1 MVGTCLCVV
10 LASAGLAGMPMASA
24 AASGT
29 AGTWAIVASPQAQRF
44 GLAFGGFYF
53 RGISCVNSS
62 FCVTVGPR
70 PTSVTASSNTYS
82 ALIETYNGHVWS
94 VMPSPK
100 IANGHGYGS
109 LNAVSCPSASFCV
122 AVGIWSTGAVSPYHT
137 LVETYNG
144 SSWSI
149 TPSPNTSATDQDI
162 LTGVSCSSAKFCE
175 AVGYYTTASNQAGAT
190 LVETY
195 NGSSWSITPSP
206 NEGNGIVR
214 LLSVSCASSMFCMAA
229 GGYDLPN
236 STKGLIETYNGFTWS
251 VMPNPNPSGSTSRNY
266 LYSGVSC
273 VSAMFCEAVGAYSVN
288 SYNSV
293 GTLVETYDGSS
304 WSITPSPNPNPN
316 PGWGNF
322 LDSVSCTSAT
332 FCAAVGS
339 VDTLVGSVSPTLTL
353 VETYNGSTW
362 SVVSSPNVD
371 TTLGTGQVPSPY
383 NALQSVS
390 CESASACAAL
400 GSYYYSTPPCYSGT
414 STTTKGNLIEATG
427 ALQVSSVP
435 SMGYWTVASDGGIFS
450 YGNAAFHGSMGGK
463 HLNAPMVAM
472 AATPSGK
479 GYWTVASDGGIF
491 SFGNAAFHGS
501 MGGKHL
507 NAPMVGIA
515 SGPRGCGYWTVAAD
529 GGIFSYGD
537 SKFHGS
543 MGGKHLN
550 APVVGMAPTPG
561 GNGYWLVASD
571 GGLFAFGT
579 AQFYGSMGGRH
590 LNSPVIGRVPTPDG
604 KGYLLVAA
612 DGGVFAF
619 GDAHF
624 YGSQGGK
631 PLNAPM
637 VSIASTPDDQGYWTV
652 ASDGGVFN
660 YGDAR
665 FYGSMGGRHLN
676 APMVGIAST

>member
-1 MVGTCLCVV
+1 MDPHSKESSAPRSIYRAAAMVGTCLCVV

-122 AVGIWSTGAVSPYHT
+122 AVGIWSTGAVSPYH
-137 LVETYNG
+137 
-144 SSWSI
+144 
-149 TPSPNTSATDQDI
+149 
-162 LTGVSCSSAKFCE
+162 
-175 AVGYYTTASNQAGAT
+175 T

-463 HLNAPMVAM
+463 HLNAPMV
-472 AATPSGK
+472 
-479 GYWTVASDGGIF
+479 
-491 SFGNAAFHGS
+491 
-501 MGGKHL
+501 
-507 NAPMVGIA
+507 GIA

-590 LNSPVIGRVPTPDG
+590 LNSPVIGMVPTPDG